1 MIYVKKK
8 NLDLMYYIINVILIN
23 FKFFYNI
30 IKTVYI
36 TINFY
41 KSKINIYYG

>member
-8 NLDLMYYIINVILIN
+8 NLDLMYYIINVILIY